1 MRKIKKLFAGL
12 SLIFILNGCAESMAL
27 LAPAGSALGS
37 GNIVQSSITSAA
49 SFGVKKHTGKSPV
62 EHVLSYMEEHNPDKK
77 KEVCVSFLENTSSEF
92 CAVVKNRI
100 SDLKE
105 SIKENSFIENLDTE

>member
-1 MRKIKKLFAGL
+1 
-12 SLIFILNGCAESMAL
+12 MAL

-62 EHVLSYMEEHNPDKK
+62 EHVLSYMEETIPIKK
-77 KEVCVSFLENTSSEF
+77 KRFV
-92 CAVVKNRI
+92 
-100 SDLKE
+100 
-105 SIKENSFIENLDTE
+105 